1 MRSRRLHLRDLN
13 YVQKL
18 RICNVRLTNGLRRIF
33 DLLATLAG
41 LVLSASA
48 LGFMSQA

>member
-1 MRSRRLHLRDLN
+1 VILT
-13 YVQKL
+13 YVQEL

-48 LGFMSQA
+48 LGSKERIDSEV